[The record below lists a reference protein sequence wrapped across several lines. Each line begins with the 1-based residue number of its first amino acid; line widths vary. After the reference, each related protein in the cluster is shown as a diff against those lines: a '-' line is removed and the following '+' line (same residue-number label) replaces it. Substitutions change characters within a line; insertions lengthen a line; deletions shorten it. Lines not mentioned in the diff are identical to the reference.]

1 MSSRIYGV
9 FDVMAHK
16 LQPNCS
22 AQFPGTFSTIVL
34 KLSKSTFELWK
45 AIESKKI
52 DSWSIFV
59 KELNPFEVKLDQ
71 MGGGGNLVFM
81 GYYLNNVY
89 IQANPRHY

>member
-22 AQFPGTFSTIVL
+22 AQFPGTFSMIVL
-34 KLSKSTFELWK
+34 KLSKSTFQLWK

-59 KELNPFEVKLDQ
+59 KELNPFGDKLDQ
-71 MGGGGNLVFM
+71 MGGNLVFR
-81 GYYLNNVY
+81 GYF
-89 IQANPRHY
+89 